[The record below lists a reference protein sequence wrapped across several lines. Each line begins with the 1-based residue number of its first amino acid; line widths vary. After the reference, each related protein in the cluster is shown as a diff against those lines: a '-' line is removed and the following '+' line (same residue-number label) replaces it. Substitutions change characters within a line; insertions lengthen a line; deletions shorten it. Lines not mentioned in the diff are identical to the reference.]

1 MCARG
6 APTRLP
12 VIVRAATHTMHVID
26 HTCLPRDS
34 AEGREC
40 QTVASPALCGVPFE
54 VRVLRLAPGAAT
66 PAGCCERAQVVLVLG
81 GSGKER
87 RDGGPQGFHAPCTL
101 HVPAGA
107 EHQIVNNGVTTLQL
121 VVIAAPVTEAAS
133 ASPP

>member
-6 APTRLP
+6 ATTRLSL
-12 VIVRAATHTMHVID
+12 IVGAAPFAMHVID
-26 HTCLPRDS
+26 HTCLPRD
-34 AEGREC
+34 AADGRDC

-54 VRVLRLAPGAAT
+54 VRVLHLAPGAAT
-66 PAGCCERAQVVLVLG
+66 PRGCCGAAQVVLVLA

-87 RDGGPQGFHAPCTL
+87 RDGCPQGFHAPCTV

-121 VVIAAPVTEAAS
+121 VVVAAVPLAAP
-133 ASPP
+133 ASPS